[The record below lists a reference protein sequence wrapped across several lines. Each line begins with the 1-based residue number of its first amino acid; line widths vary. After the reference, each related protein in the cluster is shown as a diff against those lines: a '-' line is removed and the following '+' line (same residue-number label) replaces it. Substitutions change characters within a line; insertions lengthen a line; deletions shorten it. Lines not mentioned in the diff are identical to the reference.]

1 MSLMRIVT
9 GIFGFA
15 LLAIVLVDAFQT
27 VIVARH
33 AQKIPGLTRIFYQL
47 SWALFAV
54 HAKKIRSKRRHERYL
69 GFYGPL
75 SLLMLLSL
83 WALSFIIAFAII
95 QWSIGLQLDSSQSS
109 FADGIYFSAGTF
121 FTLGSA
127 QPQNLASK
135 YLMVLEAGF
144 GFSFLGLVIGYLPV
158 LYQSFSSRELRILLL
173 DARAGSPPS
182 AAQFLL
188 RRGNNLKD
196 LERRLGDWEEWAL
209 DLLHSHLSYPML
221 AYYRS
226 QHANQSWLA
235 ALTAIIDVSALLMIS
250 SENGLKRQAEF
261 TFAAGRHALMH
272 TASIFR
278 IRPLHSHKDRLPA
291 RELSRLCA
299 VLLAG
304 ATPLDL
310 ERISE
315 AGLRKLRAMYEPQA
329 QALATYFFMDLPPW
343 IPSGL
348 TSDNWQ
354 IASWEI

>member
-1 MSLMRIVT
+1 MHIVT
-9 GIFGFA
+9 GIVGLA
-15 LLAIVLVDAFQT
+15 LVAIVLTDAFQT

-33 AQKIPGLTRIFYQL
+33 GQKVPGITRIFYRL
-47 SWALFAV
+47 SWSLFA
-54 HAKKIRSKRRHERYL
+54 AAAARIASRRYRERYL
-69 GFYGPL
+69 GIYGPL
-75 SLLMLLSL
+75 SLLMLLGF
-83 WALSFIIAFAII
+83 WALAFIIAFAML
-95 QWSIGLQLDSSQSS
+95 QWSVGLELNGTYSS
-109 FADGIYFSAGTF
+109 FANDLYFSAGSF
-121 FTLGSA
+121 FTLGSGE
-127 QPQNLASK
+127 PHNIPSK

-188 RRGNNLKD
+188 RRGNNLED
-196 LERRLGDWEEWAL
+196 LERRLGGWEEWAL

-261 TFAAGRHALMH
+261 TFAAGRHALVH

-278 IRPLHSHKDRLPA
+278 IRPLHSHKDRLPKH
-291 RELSRLCA
+291 ELSRLCA
-299 VLLAG
+299 VLSAG

-329 QALATYFFMDLPPW
+329 QALAKYFLMDLPPW

-354 IASWEI
+354 IASWQI

>member
-1 MSLMRIVT
+1 MHIAT
-9 GIFGFA
+9 GILGFA
-15 LLAIVLVDAFQT
+15 LVAIVLADAFQT

-33 AQKIPGLTRIFYQL
+33 GPKIPAITRIFYRV
-47 SWALFAV
+47 SWSLFA
-54 HAKKIRSKRRHERYL
+54 AAAARIPSKRRRETFL
-69 GFYGPL
+69 GVYGPL
-75 SLLMLLSL
+75 SLLMLLGL
-83 WALSFIIAFAII
+83 WALGFIIAFAIL
-95 QWSIGLQLDSSQSS
+95 QWSVGLKLDGAYSS
-109 FADGIYFSAGTF
+109 FANDLYFSAGSF
-121 FTLGSA
+121 FTLGSSGE
-127 QPQNLASK
+127 PQNIPSK

-188 RRGNNLKD
+188 RRGNNLQD

-235 ALTAIIDVSALLMIS
+235 ALTAILDVSALLMLA

-261 TFAAGRHALMH
+261 TFAAGRHAVVH

-278 IRPLHSHKDRLPA
+278 IGPMHCRVGRLPKQ
-291 RELSRLCA
+291 ELSRLCS
-299 VLLAG
+299 LLSG
-304 ATPLDL
+304 STTPLRL

-315 AGLRKLRAMYEPQA
+315 TELQKLRAMYEPYA
-329 QALATYFFMDLPPW
+329 KALATYFLMDLPPW
-343 IPSGL
+343 IPSEL
-348 TSDNWQ
+348 TSDNWR
-354 IASWEI
+354 ASW